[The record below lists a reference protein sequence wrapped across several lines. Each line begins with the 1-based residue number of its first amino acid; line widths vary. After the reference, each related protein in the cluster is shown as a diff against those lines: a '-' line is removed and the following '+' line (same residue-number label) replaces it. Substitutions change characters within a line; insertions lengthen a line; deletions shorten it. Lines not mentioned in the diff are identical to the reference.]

1 MLINT
6 LQETINVLN
15 KLIEITNEDLKNI
28 KEANHEE
35 VFKNIK
41 TKEQLAYKFNQL
53 KKNIDQILVQRNR
66 PVEEIFNKEE
76 ENLFNLFREKL
87 NIFYE
92 KHKKFSKM
100 AISVANFYNALNS
113 QIKNQEQI
121 SYNERANFNSQLH
134 IRA

>member
-66 PVEEIFNKEE
+66 PIEEIFNKEE

-92 KHKKFSKM
+92 QHKKFSKM

-121 SYNERANFNSQLH
+121 SYNERANFNSQLQ